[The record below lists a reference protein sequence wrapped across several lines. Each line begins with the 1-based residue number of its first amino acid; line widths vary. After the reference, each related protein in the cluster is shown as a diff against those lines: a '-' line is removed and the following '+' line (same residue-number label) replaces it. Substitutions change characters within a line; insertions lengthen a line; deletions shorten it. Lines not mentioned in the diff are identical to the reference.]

1 MKTPR
6 LQKENLNAAM
16 EVLKFLASNGPANVT
31 RCQEVMWDNKP
42 HVNVSSRRWPQPYY
56 TYGITCPR
64 GRGLKQNYDNI
75 WKYLLSK
82 NLITIKWDDNDMRSK
97 IVKLK

>member
-1 MKTPR
+1 MISF
-6 LQKENLNAAM
+6 
-16 EVLKFLASNGPANVT
+16 LKIKRIFINKAKQNRRVMAKFAQFVNV
-31 RCQEVMWDNKP
+31 DNKP
-42 HVNVSSRRWPQPYY
+42 HINGSSRRWPQPYH